1 MKEKKRTEITL
12 ETHELTIVRFRQ
24 NRTIAYCAVCQQQTP
39 HFSVVQS
46 VSVLSL
52 SESVIFR
59 LAESGEIHSCETA
72 NGLLRLCGNS
82 LAALKQINKEKYE

>member
-1 MKEKKRTEITL
+1 MKEKKRLEITL
-12 ETHELTIVRFRQ
+12 ETHELTIVRFSRNQ
-24 NRTIAYCAVCQQQTP
+24 KTDFCTVCRAHTP
-39 HFSVVQS
+39 HLSVAES
-46 VSVLSL
+46 VPVLGL
-52 SESVIFR
+52 SESAIFR